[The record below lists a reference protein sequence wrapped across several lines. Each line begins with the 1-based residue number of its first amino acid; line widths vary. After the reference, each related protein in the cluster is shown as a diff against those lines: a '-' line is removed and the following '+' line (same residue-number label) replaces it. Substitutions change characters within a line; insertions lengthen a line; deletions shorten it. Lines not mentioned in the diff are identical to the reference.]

1 MELELKNKIGSL
13 TANTTYVVSED
24 CELTENVALKENT
37 TLIFKGGIIKGKYG
51 NAYTLT
57 GLNTCVVAPI
67 TQIFDTTVTVN
78 GSWKIDRA
86 YPQWFGAK
94 ANLKSF
100 DDNANMDCTDAINNA
115 IKMKS
120 TGEVFLPRGYY
131 RINKT
136 IQVKNGIVL
145 IGEMGVHQNAG
156 EVIREEIR
164 GAVLVAGAVPIG
176 GKTALEQYKD
186 DFLMRINLDD
196 NADLEVENSA
206 PVTIVRNLR
215 FLNTWKKIGNLKC
228 ISVGGPFE
236 LDNCYFKLFKQVVYT
251 IKSYKPK
258 DKDERTSSYFDL
270 KKIVNCTTAE
280 AGEIDDEGKGI
291 THSGDPLYL
300 FDLDG
305 LGDALV
311 FQHNGIHDTKDGQKA
326 LSLNQCNG
334 GIITSNIINN
344 DVFIKNSKGIT
355 FNSNHL
361 EYGAQ
366 VLIQNS
372 NVTSMNNFFEKGT
385 RPNLV
390 VKSLNEGNAS
400 VVKSMGDLFLFY
412 DKRNRTNIK
421 QVSEYDVQISNFS
434 SFEVSQSYRY
444 WVNTGVIG
452 RMNIFGIAVCK
463 ENMSPLTDFN
473 TQSHLLSSDS
483 RIMSGFNVINTAY
496 VDGLLKPTCYAS
508 GQNSH
513 AVWEKSS
520 GRYYYKYQI
529 LWDRKRKI
537 AGNSG
542 LLSWK
547 VNDVTYNYIDMRQ
560 DGNGLLLHMNAG
572 NADECG
578 NQVMIRLFR
587 GTSTDYSEYVD
598 IPVTGTSYL
607 YDNGFSI
614 CGFRWKALS
623 SNDVE
628 KLPNVNTNISS
639 IRYKGKNIECR
650 ATSLPTQGDW
660 TDGDI
665 VYERGNV
672 WIRNGSSWLGNI
684 PEVPEAPKAS
694 ETPDKISGDLSGW
707 VNFFKLKKSTDPFKR
722 RNILLSISSCFYG
735 GQVSVATISIPYGG
749 SSAPFLVNSGKSG
762 SQSVEFKYVYDAEYL
777 KLYINT
783 GNNRVHTLKVL
794 QSDLSADNYDLNVS
808 AATPP
813 SGAIQFGVI

>member
-24 CELTENVALKENT
+24 CELTGNTELKENI
-37 TLIFKGGIIKGKYG
+37 TLIFKGGIIKGQYG
-51 NAYTLT
+51 NACTLT

-94 ANLKSF
+94 ANLKTF

-120 TGEVFLPRGYY
+120 TGEVFIPRGYY
-131 RINKT
+131 RIDKT

-164 GAVLVAGAVPIG
+164 GAVLVAGASS
-176 GKTALEQYKD
+176 LSQYKD
-186 DFLMRINLDD
+186 SFLMRINLD
-196 NADLEVENSA
+196 NSANLEVENSA

-236 LDNCYFKLFKQVVYT
+236 LDNCYFKLFKQAVYT
-251 IKSYKPK
+251 IKSYIPKGK
-258 DKDERTSSYFDL
+258 DKPTSSYFDL

-280 AGEIDDEGKGI
+280 AGEVDANGNGK
-291 THSGDPLYL
+291 THTGDLLYL

-372 NVTSMNNFFEKGT
+372 NVTSMNNFYEKRA
-385 RPNLV
+385 RPSLV
-390 VKSLNEGNAS
+390 VKSIDVGNAS

-412 DKRNRTNIK
+412 DIRDKMDVK
-421 QVSEYDVQISNFS
+421 QVSEYDVQVSDLS
-434 SFEVSQSYRY
+434 CFEVSQSYRY
-444 WVNTGVIG
+444 WVESGEIG

-463 ENMSPLTDFN
+463 ENMSALTDFN
-473 TQSHLLSSDS
+473 SQSHLLSSDG
-483 RIMSGFNVINTAY
+483 RIMSGLNVINTGYANS
-496 VDGLLKPTCYAS
+496 LAEPTCS
-508 GQNSH
+508 GYGPSSH
-513 AVWEKSS
+513 AVWQKE
-520 GRYYYKYQI
+520 GGVYHYKYQI
-529 LWDRKRKI
+529 LWDRKRLI
-537 AGNSG
+537 AGKSNVMT
-542 LLSWK
+542 WVK
-547 VNDVTYNYIDMRQ
+547 NNYNPYITMTKNGD
-560 DGNGLLLHMNAG
+560 GLLLRLNNAT
-572 NADECG
+572 NCG
-578 NQVMIRLFR
+578 NQVLIRLYR
-587 GTSTDYSEYVD
+587 GTSTNYSEYVD
-598 IPVTGTSYL
+598 IPVAGTDYL

-614 CGFRWKALS
+614 CGFRWKPLTTAENLT
-623 SNDVE
+623 
-628 KLPNVNTNISS
+628 NVNTNILSVS
-639 IRYKGKNIECR
+639 YKGVNVECK

-665 VYERGNV
+665 VYDTGNV
-672 WIRNGSSWLGNI
+672 WIRNGGSWLGNLS
-684 PEVPEAPKAS
+684 K
-694 ETPDKISGDLSGW
+694 TPDKISSDLSGW

-762 SQSVEFKYVYDAEYL
+762 SQSVEFKYVYDSEYL

-783 GNNRVHTLKVL
+783 GSNRVHTLKVL